1 MAKEGGSRA
10 RWTEGEERR
19 RQFDRM
25 ARLARVYRGWTNGQ
39 LNDALGRSRLRP
51 IADADDPKLDLVARL
66 AIALD
71 WELGE
76 VAERMWGEADPQGSE
91 ARDASFAELD
101 SRAQV
106 EHRAGDFAAMEAT
119 ARAMRALARTS
130 RERAIAANR
139 LAGALDGC
147 GRYGRALEALR
158 DALGEPDVGADVR
171 LMLTVNV
178 ANANYTLWNLLEAR
192 ALADGVLERFDA
204 APPRTRLERVA
215 EAFGHMIRGHAT
227 RRMIARADTEEERR
241 RHAERACRSLA
252 FAEERY
258 RGLAEEFG
266 DPQYEGLARTALGGI
281 IEARVAA
288 GDLAPDEGLAEILA
302 ELDRFVDVDA
312 VPGGQLIESA
322 GWWAVFGANIA
333 MRAGDP
339 RARGISEDPEADR
352 AFAVCTN
359 KALEIGERLGH
370 WPLRERAFTLEW
382 FRRQVAVAAARVDP
396 GDAWT
401 LDREDLRALV
411 GAMGRFPFFRPT
423 GWAIIDSAAITA

>member
-71 WELGE
+71 WELGD
-76 VAERMWGEADPQGSE
+76 VAERMWGESDPRGSE

-101 SRAQV
+101 CRAQV

-119 ARAMRALARTS
+119 ARAMRALARTP

-258 RGLAEEFG
+258 QGSPRSSAIRSTRG
-266 DPQYEGLARTALGGI
+266 
-281 IEARVAA
+281 
-288 GDLAPDEGLAEILA
+288 
-302 ELDRFVDVDA
+302 
-312 VPGGQLIESA
+312 S
-322 GWWAVFGANIA
+322 
-333 MRAGDP
+333 
-339 RARGISEDPEADR
+339 RARRLAGSSRRAWRRGTSRPMRVLPRSLLSSIASSTSTPCPAGI
-352 AFAVCTN
+352 
-359 KALEIGERLGH
+359 
-370 WPLRERAFTLEW
+370 
-382 FRRQVAVAAARVDP
+382 
-396 GDAWT
+396 
-401 LDREDLRALV
+401 
-411 GAMGRFPFFRPT
+411 
-423 GWAIIDSAAITA
+423 